1 PDRNTPSTA
10 TNAKR
15 RKVAER
21 TMRFLRQDKSGA
33 SVTARRDNSIA
44 SLVAPAAQRFGDA
57 AAAGAVV
64 PAKAGTHEHPP
75 ERQGSGYGPPL
86 SRGRL
91 LSCIAL
97 LTLLLLSPPPAPAQE
112 RPALAPP
119 PITAP
124 VLAQHGMVAA
134 QEARAAKVGVDILK
148 KGGNAVDAAV

>member
-1 PDRNTPSTA
+1 MLLTPQPDRNTASAA

-44 SLVAPAAQRFGDA
+44 SLVALAAQRFGA

-64 PAKAGTHEHPP
+64 PANPAGVPAQAGTHTPCH
-75 ERQGSGYGPPL
+75 RAYGSGHGSPL

-91 LSCIAL
+91 LSCIAIVA
-97 LTLLLLSPPPAPAQE
+97 LTLLSLAPAPAQE
-112 RPALAPP
+112 RPTLAPP
-119 PITAP
+119 PVTTP
-124 VLAQHGMVAA
+124 VIAQHGMVVA
-134 QEARAAKVGVDILK
+134 QEARAAK
-148 KGGNAVDAAV
+148 